1 MENLKEFRK
10 INKIIIKSQQRL
22 KSEKLNEFYKE
33 VNNIE
38 LSANSNLNN
47 TIIDSMEHISIWN
60 EQRSSM

>member
-47 TIIDSMEHISIWN
+47 TIIDSMEHTSIWN

>member
-10 INKIIIKSQQRL
+10 NNKIIIKSQQRL
-22 KSEKLNEFYKE
+22 KSEKLNEFNKE

>member
-1 MENLKEFRK
+1 MENLKEFIK

-22 KSEKLNEFYKE
+22 KSEKLNEFNKE

-47 TIIDSMEHISIWN
+47 TIIDSMEHTSIWN

>member
-10 INKIIIKSQQRL
+10 INKIIIKSQQRF
-22 KSEKLNEFYKE
+22 KSEKLNEFNKE

-47 TIIDSMEHISIWN
+47 TIIDSMEHTSIWN

>member
-22 KSEKLNEFYKE
+22 KSEKLNEFNKE

-47 TIIDSMEHISIWN
+47 TIIDSMEHTSIWN